1 MKPLFSALFPV
12 VALLF
17 IATEAI
23 AQNGAYSS
31 YYSYTVNYNLDGTST
46 VTPVAEVTGID
57 DVSDWIEGQYRPVC
71 TVRPKI
77 QLTGDAD
84 WVGGTRVAL
93 GRAVDQV
100 RNGQA
105 IQVPSNGSNFR
116 LQYSVEVDA
125 TCSGPP
131 NPNYYEYPDFG
142 HLNSWANID
151 INFWYLSGFAYLQ
164 TSPPYH
170 LQYCPDA
177 LSCPLG
183 DGVASILN
191 FVDFADF
198 LDDTTTP
205 FRGAPYRDVYSQ
217 AMYCQP
223 PATGW
228 DRKIFGQVFNQFVV
242 AFTANGVPMTETVSI
257 GARNDLGLSNPQ
269 IGTTTTSL
277 DQYANPPR
285 TGAYDDRFYFCTKH
299 SPCSGETD
307 AIQTLTW
314 NGLKVLHSNLL
325 AYKCGGITVDGH

>member
-1 MKPLFSALFPV
+1 MKRAFSALFPII
-12 VALLF
+12 ALLC
-17 IATEAI
+17 IVTGAM

-46 VTPVAEVTGID
+46 VTPIAEVTGMD

-105 IQVPSNGSNFR
+105 IQVPADGSNFR

-142 HLNSWANID
+142 HLNQWADID

-177 LSCPLG
+177 LTCPLG

-198 LDDTTTP
+198 ADMARLP
-205 FRGAPYRDVYSQ
+205 FRGTPYRDQHSQ
-217 AMYCQP
+217 PYANCAP
-223 PATGW
+223 NAHGW
-228 DRKIFGQVFNQFVV
+228 DRSVAAQVFDQFGV
-242 AFTANGVPMTETVSI
+242 AFTADGVPMTEQVFVSSH
-257 GARNDLGLSNPQ
+257 NDLDLHNPQ
-269 IGTTTTSL
+269 TGTATTSY
-277 DQYANPPR
+277 DANGQR
-285 TGAYDDRFYFCTKH
+285 HGAYGDEFYFC
-299 SPCSGETD
+299 SNFCPSSGETD
-307 AIQTLTW
+307 AIQILTW
-314 NGLKVLHSNLL
+314 NGLPVLHSNLL
-325 AYKCGGITVDGH
+325 AYRCGGITVDGH